1 MSKIHVTIDRLVLS
15 GLDPAARHAF
25 VTGLKAELTRAL
37 SDPAQRAEWARS
49 RRTPVLR
56 LGRVALDTGVGGARK
71 LGGHVAKSITTS
83 SRPTS
88 SKPRSTKP

>member
-25 VTGLKAELTRAL
+25 VTSLKTELTRTLA
-37 SDPAQRAEWARS
+37 DPAQRADWANS

-56 LGRVALDTGVGGARK
+56 LGRVALDPGVGGARK
-71 LGGHVAKSITTS
+71 LGGQVAKSIA
-83 SRPTS
+83 RGA
-88 SKPRSTKP
+88 RR

>member
-25 VTGLKAELTRAL
+25 VNGLKTELTRAL
-37 SDPAQRAEWARS
+37 ADPAQRADWASS

-56 LGRVALDTGVGGARK
+56 LGRVALDPGVGGARK
-71 LGGHVAKSITTS
+71 LGGHVAKSIA
-83 SRPTS
+83 
-88 SKPRSTKP
+88 KGTKL

>member
-25 VTGLKAELTRAL
+25 VAGLKTELTRAL
-37 SDPAQRAEWARS
+37 ADPAQRADWAKS

-56 LGRVALDTGVGGARK
+56 LGRVALDPGVGGARK
-71 LGGHVAKSITTS
+71 LGGHVAASIA
-83 SRPTS
+83 RG
-88 SKPRSTKP
+88 TKP

>member
-37 SDPAQRAEWARS
+37 ADPAHHANWPNS

-56 LGRVALDTGVGGARK
+56 LGRVALDPGVDGARK
-71 LGGHVAKSITTS
+71 LGGHVAKSIA
-83 SRPTS
+83 RGI
-88 SKPRSTKP
+88 KP